1 MEASENHHIHISALI
16 SRYLLNEL
24 DGAELTELEDWI
36 VADEQHARLF
46 RNLLNEAELE
56 NQGRIFRT
64 ADTEAALLRAKA
76 KLSLITTAGSST
88 EADLKPKK
96 LWKYGWVA
104 AAVATLIFGL
114 WFFESH
120 YRNGRHPELVSG
132 SAYANDI
139 APGKNT
145 ATLTLAS
152 GKTITLSEAKTG
164 VIINAS
170 KISYNDGTD
179 LSAYGG
185 DAEGADGNH
194 QIFTAQTPRGGTY
207 QVTLPDGTHVWLNA
221 DSKISFPAKFSG
233 ASRKI
238 LLSGEAYF
246 EVSHMSKAV
255 PKPFIVETA
264 RQQVTV
270 LGTHFNISAYS
281 DERDTKTTLL
291 EGSVKVSTSQG
302 APATIL
308 RPNQQATTSGTT
320 ITTREVDP
328 SLAIAWKTGRFTYKD
343 TPLET
348 VMRQISRWY
357 DVDITYTSSDL
368 KNELFSGSVSRYD
381 HVSRILGTIEF
392 TGTVKFKLQGKQITV
407 TK

>member
-1 MEASENHHIHISALI
+1 MTNEEAKI
-16 SRYLLNEL
+16 LL
-24 DGAELTELEDWI
+24 DKY
-36 VADEQHARLF
+36 
-46 RNLLNEAELE
+46 
-56 NQGRIFRT
+56 NQGL
-64 ADTEAALLRAKA
+64 ASPAEAALLQYWFIHEASKEGAAMSDLDLQQLVAHMRQEVMAQTKSNPNFWSR
-76 KLSLITTAGSST
+76 LGS
-88 EADLKPKK
+88 KPMV
-96 LWKYGWVA
+96 WKVA
-104 AAVATLIFGL
+104 AAVAAIVFGI
-114 WFFESH
+114 WFFSAR
-120 YRNGRHPELVSG
+120 YMKDRQLQNHPELVSR
-132 SAYANDI
+132 SQDI

-170 KISYNDGTD
+170 KISYDDGTD
-179 LSAYGG
+179 LSAPVEN
-185 DAEGADGNH
+185 AEGTEDGNQ

-233 ASRKI
+233 TSRKI

-246 EVSHMSKAV
+246 EVSHASKAI

-281 DERDTKTTLL
+281 DEHDTKTTLL

-308 RPNQQATTSGTT
+308 RPNQQAITIGTT
-320 ITTREVDP
+320 ITTKEVDP

-357 DVDITYTSSDL
+357 DVDITYTSNDL

-392 TGTVKFKLQGKQITV
+392 TGTVKFKLKGKQITV